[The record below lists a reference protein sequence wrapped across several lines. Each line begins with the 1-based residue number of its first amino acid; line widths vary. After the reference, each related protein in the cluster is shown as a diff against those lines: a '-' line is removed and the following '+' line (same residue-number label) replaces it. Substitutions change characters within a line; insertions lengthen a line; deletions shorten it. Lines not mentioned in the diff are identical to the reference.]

1 MATRFRKSKKI
12 LPGVKVNLN
21 KKSASVTIG
30 PKWLHTTY
38 STTGKKTTT
47 ASIPGTGIY
56 SSTSSPIKKTDAGT
70 AAPVG
75 TIAEQEPVIS
85 PKSRAIALVLCIF
98 TVCGHRFYTK
108 KFGSAILYL
117 FTVGLF
123 AIGWIYDIV
132 KICTGKF
139 TDKDGAYI
147 QEWNTKSTPV
157 FLIVFA
163 ILIVLGAVLSRL
175 GIIQ

>member
-47 ASIPGTGIY
+47 ASIPGSGIY
-56 SSTSSPIKKTDAGT
+56 SSSTSPIKKTDS
-70 AAPVG
+70 AAAEAVV
-75 TIAEQEPVIS
+75 EQEAVIS
-85 PKSRAIALVLCIF
+85 PKSRTIALALCLA

-108 KFGSAILYL
+108 KIGTALLYL

-123 AIGWIYDIV
+123 SIGWIIDIV
-132 KICTGKF
+132 KICKGSF
-139 TDKDGAYI
+139 TDSDGAYL
-147 QEWNTKSTPV
+147 QQWNTKSTPV
-157 FLIVFA
+157 FLIVVA
-163 ILIVLGAVLSRL
+163 VLIVLSYVLSSL